1 MKSLVDIYIYRV
13 VLFTELKNLN
23 FYATQNTYVK
33 VDIDKLNILLSTYK
47 YKEIDEADEINR
59 KFNKKKRR

>member
-13 VLFTELKNLN
+13 VSFTELKNLN